1 MDVLIALQ
9 KRALQLLRGL
19 ALLGLVAVPA
29 VGAAAPSDA
38 ETLRKL
44 TALAEQGSATAQ
56 YNVGM
61 FHNNGIGTAKDPR
74 AAFRWFERAA
84 AGGDALGS
92 YKVGCYYAG
101 QFAGAVAVDEGKAL
115 AAKTVA
121 AEAGYALAQSDVAVI
136 HARRDDFGQA
146 TKWWSRAAAQGY
158 PPQAMMNLAEAYRR
172 GQGVP
177 KDAGK
182 ALQLMLQLRKIVPGP
197 ARERLEPMI
206 SDLKREAGAEQAE
219 RAEKTVAAWSPVVS
233 PLTLRARRGI
243 EEAQALVD

>member
-1 MDVLIALQ
+1 MGVLIGLRRQ
-9 KRALQLLRGL
+9 GLRLLCGS

-29 VGAAAPSDA
+29 VAAAAPSDA

-101 QFAGAVAVDEGKAL
+101 QFSGVVEVDEVKAL
-115 AAKTVA
+115 TAKTVA
-121 AEAGYALAQSDVAVI
+121 AEAGYALAQSDVAAI
-136 HARRDDFGQA
+136 HARRADLGQA
-146 TKWWSRAAAQGY
+146 TKWWSRAATQGY
-158 PPQAMMNLAEAYRR
+158 PQAMMNLSEAYRR

-182 ALQLMLQLRKIVPGP
+182 ALQLMLQLRRIAPEP
-197 ARERLEPMI
+197 ARERLESMI
-206 SDLKREAGAEQAE
+206 SDLKREAGPE
-219 RAEKTVAAWSPVVS
+219 RAAQAEKTVAAWSPVVS
-233 PLTLRARRGI
+233 PLTSRARRGI

>member
-1 MDVLIALQ
+1 MTGF
-9 KRALQLLRGL
+9 LRGS
-19 ALLGLVAVPA
+19 ALLAWIVLPLSA

-44 TALAEQGSATAQ
+44 TALAEKGSAAAQ

-61 FHNNGIGTAKDPR
+61 FHNNGLGTAKDPR

-101 QFAGAVAVDEGKAL
+101 QFPGAVEVDEGKAL

-136 HARRDDFGQA
+136 HARRSDFGEA
-146 TKWWSRAAAQGY
+146 VKWWSRAAAQGY
-158 PPQAMMNLAEAYRR
+158 PQAMMNLAEAHRR

-182 ALQLMLQLRKIVPGP
+182 ALQLMLQVRKIAPEP

-206 SDLKREAGAEQAE
+206 SGLKREASAAQAAQAE
-219 RAEKTVAAWSPVVS
+219 SAAAAWSPVAS
-233 PLTLRARRGI
+233 PLTLRARQGI
-243 EEAQALVD
+243 AEAQALVD